1 LANFATRVALLFFTK
16 DAVKIEFDGD
26 TVLMGSRSPIEM
38 SRHLGEL
45 NDPSIDVGVAR
56 KFYRGKVAVRKAF
69 EDEDRIGVA
78 SVLFVWGAYI
88 ECASLMVSPLA
99 LMHKYNA
106 DSRDHVLDEFKE
118 RKSKGLYPTEFNFW
132 TSMLYTVGVLRET
145 LRLEAPGAGVPCYGP
160 SDFGVL
166 AGYRI
171 HDKRAVMLDPRIGN
185 SDPKLYAEP
194 QQFKPFP
201 GTPKSK
207 EEESASSAG
216 PLIGSEAW
224 PGKLISRRLWC
235 PSVSWPSTC

>member
-1 LANFATRVALLFFTK
+1 MANFATRVALLFFTK

-194 QQFKPFP
+194 QQFEPFP

-216 PLIGSEAW
+216 PLCGSAL
-224 PGKLISRRLWC
+224 KLGLGS
-235 PSVSWPSTC
+235 